1 MTPVLL
7 FDDLLADLGP
17 LSDLRASYE
26 QRSGALTAVE
36 RWQLQGRLG
45 GVIAASAC
53 AELRA
58 ARLAPV
64 GVPVNPRVPD
74 AILVNGRADVTA
86 QQADALERGGSLV
99 AGDGTV
105 LALRLAGGVLDDFVN
120 ALKEGA
126 EAGPR
131 QAAAAPNAPS
141 AQTPGQASTAGA
153 TAPNPAATW
162 SRPWHLLDPV
172 SLNARMQADF
182 ALIMAKWSA
191 TDHGSV
197 PSWAT
202 IAGRGHAHVHASAQI
217 GAGVVLDT
225 SAGPILLDEGCEVR
239 HGAILVG
246 PVYVGKGSIVA
257 ERAHLKARTVLG
269 PQCRA
274 GGEIGSAI
282 FQAFGNKVHDG
293 HLGDALVGEWVNLG
307 AGTVNSNLLN
317 TYGEVAMRL
326 RPGGAMQRTGRQF
339 MGCVIGDHTKV
350 AIGTRI
356 MTGASIGTGTM
367 WAATAPITGAVE
379 PFAWVT
385 DDGRRMYQPEKFVQL
400 ARTVMGR
407 RNRQLEPAEERA
419 VRALMAA
426 ASQAAPS
433 QAGAVAGKVAAGP
446 VAGKGTA

>member
-26 QRSGALTAVE
+26 QRSGALTAAE
-36 RWQLQGRLG
+36 RWHMQGRLG
-45 GVIAASAC
+45 GVIAATAC

-58 ARLAPV
+58 ARIAPV
-64 GVPVNPRVPD
+64 GVLINPRVPD

-86 QQADALERGGSLV
+86 KQADTLQRGESLV
-99 AGDGTV
+99 SGDGTV
-105 LALRLAGGVLDDFVN
+105 LALRLAGAVLDDFVN
-120 ALKEGA
+120 ALKEGTGSGQDA
-126 EAGPR
+126 
-131 QAAAAPNAPS
+131 
-141 AQTPGQASTAGA
+141 QASTPAPGPDA
-153 TAPNPAATW
+153 TVATPMVAW
-162 SRPWHLLDPV
+162 SRPWHLLDPA

-182 ALIMAKWSA
+182 ALITATWSA

-202 IAGRGHAHVHASAQI
+202 IAGRGHAHVHVSAQV

-225 SAGPILLDEGCEVR
+225 SGGPILLDEGCDVR

-257 ERAHLKARTVLG
+257 ERAHMKARTVLG

-339 MGCVIGDHTKV
+339 MGCVVGDHTKV

-400 ARTVMGR
+400 ARTVMSR
-407 RNRQLEPAEERA
+407 RQRQLEPAEECA
-419 VRALMAA
+419 LRALMAA
-426 ASQAAPS
+426 ASQAAPPQTGRS
-433 QAGAVAGKVAAGP
+433 I
-446 VAGKGTA
+446 AGKGTA